1 MIDWQEVGAFL
12 VRLLLLAAGVYVAI
26 KGKGAFVRIGTSKN
40 EPWWKREYIF
50 AFRTPTGFTHPPID
64 TNKSFSQKMR
74 DLALFIILFLGTIAV
89 GIFLIKGGVTV
100 LVSVISAVYPS
111 HF

>member
-40 EPWWKREYIF
+40 EPWWKREYVF
-50 AFRTPTGFTHPPID
+50 ATKTKHGLVHPPIA
-64 TNKSFSQKMR
+64 NKSFAQKMR
-74 DLALFIILFLGTIAV
+74 ELALFIILFLGTIAV